1 MNKKFVKKLIQ
12 SEILK
17 YEAIKELLPDKTKG
31 LIEELEEEVIDQ
43 LKELALEII
52 LDKDEPV
59 SAEKI
64 KKVEIV

>member
-17 YEAIKELLPDKTKG
+17 YEAIKELLPDKTKN

-52 LDKDEPV
+52 LDKDESV
-59 SAEKI
+59 SPKKI

>member
-31 LIEELEEEVIDQ
+31 LIEELEEEVINQ